1 MTQAPKNDTAS
12 DLSNNIGLNQVIVK
26 NSRKANECILFPKNV
41 PDDEL
46 QTKWILARE
55 GSYINQ
61 KTLSSPP
68 VLSELRERRTN
79 MRTVV

>member
-55 GSYINQ
+55 GSYINPKDAQ
-61 KTLSSPP
+61 
-68 VLSELRERRTN
+68 
-79 MRTVV
+79 